1 VDDRSMVVRFL
12 AIAMIAA
19 SVSLA
24 ALLVSSGF

>member
-1 VDDRSMVVRFL
+1 MVVRMF
-12 AIAMIAA
+12 AIGMIAI